1 MAHPFKKVADDILE
15 ALLESGPRAG
25 RALRDRSDK
34 QAKKIRDD
42 IERISSKDR
51 ELGRKVR
58 PRETDVDAPDKPRAS
73 PDAPGLEVKPV
84 EPLDVD
90 TYAELRRR
98 ALTGDAL
105 EHDHIPSAAALI
117 RAQERRLRRELRPEE
132 IRELYND
139 AASIELPASVHRATR
154 TYGGRNTKGQIAD
167 DARDLAA
174 AANLDYSDRIALL
187 LEDGVPLDEIERA
200 IAELIRMNRERG
212 IG

>member
-15 ALLESGPRAG
+15 ALLESGPRIG
-25 RALRDRSDK
+25 RSLRDRSDS
-34 QAKKIRDD
+34 QARKIRDD
-42 IERISSKDR
+42 IDAIRAKDR
-51 ELGRKVR
+51 DLAGRQRTPDSDVDRPQTSDADPDYSR
-58 PRETDVDAPDKPRAS
+58 PRT
-73 PDAPGLEVKPV
+73 GPV

-98 ALTGDAL
+98 ALRGDAL
-105 EHDHIPSAAALI
+105 EHDHIPSAASLI
-117 RAQERRLRRELRPEE
+117 RAAERRLRRDLRPDE
-132 IRELYND
+132 IRDLYNN
-139 AASIELPASVHRATR
+139 AASIELPSSIHRATR
-154 TYGGRNTKGQIAD
+154 TYGGRNTPTQISA

-187 LEDGVPLDEIERA
+187 LEDGVPLEDIERA